1 MQTVATDKS
10 KPSRWGATPDDWFY
24 FSTILGLTQDLL
36 PVVSNLEAKI
46 SPNSGMQKLGK
57 TPSRYNRDH
66 EAVGIAD
73 WTSKRTTE
81 NEVERW
87 SSVPDYGLSIVARY
101 MKALDND
108 ITDPKLSRDIEI
120 FTYAYFVASGLVPPP
135 KRYRQGSSK
144 FLLAFF
150 LAEETTKRVI
160 KTKAGIIEFLGN
172 RQQFIAAGTHDSG
185 ARYEWTKQ
193 DGDIP
198 ELTLVQFGELW
209 RLLAE
214 TFGVE
219 PPITERKAKEVEADI
234 NEPMFKALEEK
245 GMVLSKGRNGEYNI
259 VCPFEHEHTTESAE
273 SATVYYP
280 AHTGGYSFAAIKC
293 LHAHCAHRMPRDYLE
308 GLGISDLDDFEDIS
322 DQEIVPETQDKPNR
336 FALTWAK
343 EFADS
348 GKPPR
353 WLVKDI
359 IPENSI
365 GYLYGPPASGKTF
378 LAFDMVASIARGIPW
393 SGHKTQQGCV
403 VYVCAEGAYFF
414 RNRVKAYMQANDL
427 ESLDIAVLDSN
438 PDLLKKAD
446 IKDLVAACKS
456 LGVEVAAV
464 VLDTYASC
472 MSGDENSAQDVGQ
485 VLKACKYMQRELET
499 VVMLI
504 HHSGKDIAKGARG
517 NSSLRA
523 GVEFEFQVTQI
534 GGLVA
539 FENKKQK
546 DGPGD
551 IEHHF
556 KLKEITIGI
565 DDDLDEIKSCIIEK
579 AEKEMPEEDKKPKG
593 IREHAIIDGIGNWLA
608 GNDEYPAR
616 EDLIRFVAEETAMRA
631 ADLNRTLDKML
642 EKEIVKYTEGV
653 RIAY

>member
-1 MQTVATDKS
+1 VKDKT
-10 KPSRWGATPDDWFY
+10 KPNRWGATPDDWFY
-24 FSTILGLTQDLL
+24 FSTILGLTSDLL

-46 SPNSGMQKLGK
+46 SPNSAMKKVGK
-57 TPSRYNRDH
+57 TPSRYNRGH

-73 WTSKRTTE
+73 WTSKYTTDA
-81 NEVERW
+81 EVERW
-87 SSVPDYGLSIVARY
+87 SNTADYGISIVARRL
-101 MKALDND
+101 KALDVD
-108 ITDPKLSRDIEI
+108 VTDRGLAEDVGSLVENWFDSR
-120 FTYAYFVASGLVPPP
+120 GLVIPPE
-135 KRYRQGSSK
+135 RYRINSNK
-144 FLLAFF
+144 HLFVFF
-150 LAEETTKRVI
+150 LPEETTKRVI

-172 RQQFIAAGTHDSG
+172 RQQFVAAGTHDSG
-185 ARYEWTKQ
+185 VRYEWTKQ
-193 DGDIP
+193 DGEIP
-198 ELTLVQFGELW
+198 ELTLDQFDDLW
-209 RLLAE
+209 GSLARV
-214 TFGVE
+214 FGIE
-219 PPITERKAKEVEADI
+219 PPTTERKAKEVEADI
-234 NEPMFKALEEK
+234 DEPMFNALEEK

-259 VCPFEHEHTTESAE
+259 VCPFEHEHTTESVE

-280 AHTGGYSFAAIKC
+280 AHTGGYSYAAIKC
-293 LHAHCAHRMPRDYLE
+293 LHAHCAHRNPKDYLE

-322 DQEIVPETQDKPNR
+322 GVEYVEEPEHDRSGR
-336 FALTWAK
+336 FPLIWAK
-343 EFADS
+343 DFADS
-348 GKPPR
+348 GEPPR
-353 WLVKDI
+353 WLMKSI

-378 LAFDMVASIARGIPW
+378 LAFDMVAAIARGIPW
-393 SGHKTQQGCV
+393 NGYKTQQGCV

-414 RNRVKAYMQANDL
+414 RNRIKAYLLANDL
-427 ESLDIAVLDSN
+427 ERIDIAVLDSN

-456 LGVEVAAV
+456 LGVRIAAV

-485 VLKACKYMQRELET
+485 VLKACKYLQRELET
-499 VVMLI
+499 VIMLI

-523 GVEFEFQVTQI
+523 GVEFEFQVTKL

-565 DDDLDEIKSCIIEK
+565 DDDLDEIKSCVIEK
-579 AEKEMPEEDKKPKG
+579 AEKEITDEDKKPKG
-593 IREHAIIDGIGNWLA
+593 SRENAVVEGIGNWLSIH
-608 GNDEYPAR
+608 DEYPER
-616 EDLIRFVAEETAMRA
+616 EDLIKFIADETTMRVADIT
-631 ADLNRTLDKML
+631 RTLDRML
-642 EKEIVKYTEGV
+642 EKEIVKYTEGA